1 MMLLFRKG
9 FGSGGIKENHS
20 TFGKLPKKCYFRA
33 SETWTFFI
41 MPPLFK
47 QKHLAFLLL
56 LLYFCLSSTAFGSSV
71 NQWPENKK
79 SVDSI
84 NHLIRDAKDSASVYS
99 LFALATSIADKINYE
114 AGLASAYDRLGCF
127 LRNTSKY
134 RQALEYHTKAL
145 TIANKINDISLQE
158 NILNNI
164 GVVYRRINNTKLALE
179 YHMKALML
187 AEKYNHFRTISISTN
202 CIGNIYLS
210 LNQYEEALK
219 CFRKVYPLE
228 QKEDNRLGMA
238 INMQNIGSV
247 FRQMGQT
254 DSALHYY
261 RLSLKMNAEIWDKN
275 GIAICNSSIGSVLL
289 MQNEVDEAMKC
300 FNKALEI
307 DKELKDKIYLAMCYN
322 NLGNAWLMKGNP
334 TKAKDYF
341 NNALETASAIGSKSE
356 CLKAYSGLSECLKKM
371 KRFEQALKYA
381 EIAKQYSDS
390 LQNEENVKNITQI
403 RSQYDFEKKEQQITL
418 LNKEKEASY
427 LYNLLLATA
436 LVIFLTIAFFAI
448 LNIRQKRKI
457 TRQELSLK
465 EQKIHDL
472 EREKQLIATQMV
484 LQGEETERAR
494 LARDLHDGL
503 GGLLSGVKLSM
514 AGIKNNPDGTE
525 NSQVDKALQLLD
537 ISIAELRR
545 MAHNLMPESLVKYGL
560 HEALSDFCNSM
571 DNTSCKVIF
580 NFYGQSSRLD
590 KKFENNL
597 YRIAQELIN
606 NALKHAQATEIIVQ
620 LVQEH
625 NRINLT
631 VQDNGKGFDT
641 RILEKSKSSGIA
653 NIRSRVESLNGWLE
667 ITSNINQGTEITI
680 EYLYH

>member
-1 MMLLFRKG
+1 MTSL
-9 FGSGGIKENHS
+9 
-20 TFGKLPKKCYFRA
+20 Y
-33 SETWTFFI
+33 
-41 MPPLFK
+41 K
-47 QKHLAFLLL
+47 QKLLAFLLL
-56 LLYFCLSSTAFGSSV
+56 LLYFCPGFGTSI
-71 NQWPENKK
+71 NQWPENKQ

-84 NHLIRDAKDSASVYS
+84 NHLIRDAKDSATVYT
-99 LFALATSIADKINYE
+99 LFDFSTTIANKINYK
-114 AGLASAYDRLGCF
+114 AGLANAYDRLGCF

-134 RQALEYHTKAL
+134 QEALEYHNKAL
-145 TIANKINDISLQE
+145 AIAIKINDISIQE
-158 NILNNI
+158 NIFNNI

-179 YHMKALML
+179 YHMKALKL
-187 AEKYNHFRTISISTN
+187 AEKNNHPKITSIATN

-228 QKEDNRLGMA
+228 QKGDNRLGMA

-261 RLSLKMNAEIWDKN
+261 RLSLKLNNEIWDKN
-275 GIAICNSSIGSVLL
+275 GIAICNSSIGNVLL
-289 MQNEVDEAMKC
+289 MQNKADEAMKY

-307 DKELKDKIYLAMCYN
+307 DKELKDKIYLAMSYN
-322 NLGNAWLMKGNP
+322 NLGYAWLMKGNP
-334 TKAKDYF
+334 AIASENFKKG
-341 NNALETASAIGSKSE
+341 LEIASAIGSKSE
-356 CLKAYSGLSECLKKM
+356 RLKAYTGLSESAKKM
-371 KRFEQALKYA
+371 KRFEQALQYA

-403 RSQYDFEKKEQQITL
+403 RSQYDFEKKEQQISL
-418 LNKEKEASY
+418 LKKEKEASY
-427 LYNLLLATA
+427 LYNLLLASA
-436 LVIFLTIAFFAI
+436 LLIFLTISVFAI
-448 LNIRQKRKI
+448 HDIRQKRKI
-457 TRQELSLK
+457 TRQELTLK

-514 AGIKNNPDGTE
+514 AGIKSKLINNET
-525 NSQVDKALQLLD
+525 QVDKALELLD
-537 ISIAELRR
+537 ISITELRR
-545 MAHNLMPESLVKYGL
+545 MAHNMMPESLIKYGV

-571 DNTSCKVIF
+571 NNASCKVIF
-580 NFYGQSSRLD
+580 NFYGQSNRLN

-620 LVQEH
+620 LIQEH

-631 VQDNGKGFDT
+631 VQDNGTGFDT
-641 RILEKSKSSGIA
+641 KILEKSKNSGIA

-667 ITSNINQGTEITI
+667 ITSNSGQGTEITI
-680 EYLYH
+680 EYIYD